1 MLYNWFAS
9 ISMFNILLA
18 KLICLPWFIS
28 SLFRYID
35 SFESTLFPTLSEIS
49 SWNYC
54 FVSSLFYKAFLF
66 FKEMPDVIE
75 SLEHIVF
82 LFLITMFEFLGLI
95 VEFLNSFKSFASAT
109 ICFISLL
116 VLFKRSSSS

>member
-1 MLYNWFAS
+1 
-9 ISMFNILLA
+9 MFNILLA
-18 KLICLPWFIS
+18 KLICLPWFAS
-28 SLFRYID
+28 SLLRYID

-49 SWNYC
+49 SWNYF
-54 FVSSLFYKAFLF
+54 FVSSLFYMAFLF

-95 VEFLNSFKSFASAT
+95 VEFFNSF
-109 ICFISLL
+109 
-116 VLFKRSSSS
+116 